1 MYTERLRGGE
11 EDRLKVHCY
20 RALLE
25 KLLVSKDPG
34 LRHTQLKTV
43 ARAHQL
49 DFPTYVRQASL
60 AGFVE
65 DFVQGCTVYFTS
77 NKFLFTYELFA
88 IMLYFFLSQYF
99 PCSSLRQL

>member
-49 DFPTYVRQASL
+49 DVPTYVRQASL
-60 AGFVE
+60 VGAFT
-65 DFVQGCTVYFTS
+65 DFLLLTDPNDFICHFICRLLVS
-77 NKFLFTYELFA
+77 W
-88 IMLYFFLSQYF
+88 M
-99 PCSSLRQL
+99 

>member
-60 AGFVE
+60 VGAVT
-65 DFVQGCTVYFTS
+65 DFLLLTDPNDFICHFICRLLVS
-77 NKFLFTYELFA
+77 W
-88 IMLYFFLSQYF
+88 M
-99 PCSSLRQL
+99 